1 MPSTRA
7 ADAGP
12 EGLVAID
19 CSCDAPCTSR
29 PAPTDGERYDE
40 CRARPQRRYCSEDDP
55 CPPPTCLRGV
65 RMDWDGGA
73 LDECPPVGGRRQ
85 YLHVVEN
92 ECEPPRGDPSVRRV
106 LPDALRCSIDARAS
120 VDVQPLRHA
129 LESRAWFACFAPPLE
144 TSPAAAGK
152 RVRISVALDRTGQAS
167 WIGIEGVDDGA
178 LLACARDAVARDLQA
193 IAPRMAG
200 SIATGRAEWV
210 LRRP

>member
-1 MPSTRA
+1 
-7 ADAGP
+7 
-12 EGLVAID
+12 
-19 CSCDAPCTSR
+19 
-29 PAPTDGERYDE
+29 
-40 CRARPQRRYCSEDDP
+40 
-55 CPPPTCLRGV
+55 
-65 RMDWDGGA
+65 MDWDGGA

-152 RVRISVALDRTGQAS
+152 RVRISVALDRTGLNVIDAHRGKNHLHPVKDPVTDRVWNSPYRQPEHIDNAGKAGLGES
-167 WIGIEGVDDGA
+167 DS
-178 LLACARDAVARDLQA
+178 ARIDLRTVQL
-193 IAPRMAG
+193 G
-200 SIATGRAEWV
+200 
-210 LRRP
+210 